1 MHNYHVSMYT
11 ELSSLLLA
19 FYVPQSQIAPTPLL
33 AACNENK
40 VDVAEYLITKK
51 ANINYQNKVINCLY
65 CFHNLFTK
73 QGFPHRIWVIHL
85 STVHVSM
92 ATLMWSDCYCNH
104 KQTYRLKTT

>member
-19 FYVPQSQIAPTPLL
+19 FYVPQDQFAATPLL
-33 AACNENK
+33 TACERNK

-65 CFHNLFTK
+65 CVQNLFTK
-73 QGFPHRIWVIHL
+73 QGFPHRMAGHHL
-85 STVHVSM
+85 VQLVSM

-104 KQTYRLKTT
+104 KQTYRLQTM

>member
-19 FYVPQSQIAPTPLL
+19 FYVPQAEPCATPLL
-33 AACNENK
+33 TACDHNK
-40 VDVAEYLITKK
+40 VDVATYLIQQR
-51 ANINYQNKVINCLY
+51 ANVNYKNKVINCLY

-73 QGFPHRIWVIHL
+73 QGFPHRMALHP
-85 STVHVSM
+85 STLPVTM

-104 KQTYRLKTT
+104 KQTYRLKTM